1 MGSTS
6 LREYVKWKNHI
17 GHCLHQLHHFHPS
30 PCIPHHAPL
39 LFSSI
44 PHHLHPH
51 HAPSLLTTFIL
62 HHLPLTTSILTM
74 HLYPLSLH
82 SSPHQAPPSFTP
94 PLLTSDTRDYPT
106 HVTLWRL
113 SFLCSCLCA
122 GAQWEADGSIT
133 ESFRTFQQAIQ
144 CIPT

>member
-6 LREYVKWKNHI
+6 LRGYVKWKNHI
-17 GHCLHQLHHFHPS
+17 GHCLHQLHHLHPS
-30 PCIPHHAPL
+30 PCTSTL
-39 LFSSI
+39 Q
-44 PHHLHPH
+44 LHPH
-51 HAPSLLTTFIL
+51 HAPPLLTTFIL

-74 HLYPLSLH
+74 HLYPSSLHPSSLH

-122 GAQWEADGSIT
+122 GAQWEADSSIT
-133 ESFRTFQQAIQ
+133 ESFRTFQQALQ
-144 CIPT
+144 CVPT